1 MQLFVYILMRIS
13 AVCLLVLKETLTLTQ
28 EIFGVFK
35 SFVTVCIEV
44 CEAEGA
50 EQLQFVTFQTMLGMK
65 H

>member
-1 MQLFVYILMRIS
+1 MQLFVYILLRIS
-13 AVCLLVLKETLTLTQ
+13 AVCLLVLKETQ

-35 SFVTVCIEV
+35 SFVTVCTEV
-44 CEAEGA
+44 CAAGGA